1 MAGYSDMDKFAT
13 GMNSSTLLVP
23 CMKKQFGVS
32 FCPHCAEA
40 NALYEQARN
49 GGGKAVED
57 VASKKYFKKQF
68 FCLAIINGLPGAPQ
82 NGQICL
88 THLPTKVT
96 DTIVTNINH
105 SDSRLA
111 WPMPDSLANGH
122 ALLLEKFKK
131 DAQFND
137 YRVSL
142 DPSESPLTQEWFNTV
157 RGTLPNIKDNVA
169 FLNSYYGWP
178 PQNRFVPAKDM
189 QVGNVVSIRILP
201 PVALDGSV
209 PFCMQHFH
217 YVEAMGKWD
226 SAWSEFGYDISKE
239 AEVMQRAG
247 YAVQQPAVGGYAAGG
262 YAAGA
267 PGVPGAPGP
276 SGVAAPGLTGITGGA
291 AVGGYGATGAPNGAS
306 YGQAGYGGNP
316 MPIKDD
322 VPF

>member
-1 MAGYSDMDKFAT
+1 MAGYSDMDRFTT

-23 CMKKQFGVS
+23 CMKKQFGAS

-49 GGGKAVED
+49 GGGKAMED
-57 VASKKYFKKQF
+57 AGSKKYFKKQY
-68 FCLAIINGLPGAPQ
+68 FCLGILTSNAQIPQ

-88 THLPTKVT
+88 VHLPSKVT
-96 DTIVTNINH
+96 ETVVSSIQHNDP
-105 SDSRLA
+105 RLA
-111 WPMPDSLANGH
+111 WPVPDSLPHGR

-142 DPSESPLTQEWFNTV
+142 DQNETPLEQAWFESV
-157 RGTLPNIKDNVA
+157 RASLPNIKDNVS
-169 FLNSYYGWP
+169 FLEAYYGWGAA
-178 PQNRFVPAKDM
+178 NKFEPAKDM
-189 QVGNVVSIRILP
+189 QVGSVVSIRVLP

-217 YVEAMGKWD
+217 YVEAMSKWD
-226 SAWSEFGYDISKE
+226 TAWADLKFDISRE
-239 AEVMQRAG
+239 AEAMQRAG
-247 YAVQQPAVGGYAAGG
+247 FAAPQHVGVAGG

-267 PGVPGAPGP
+267 PGVHGAPGP
-276 SGVAAPGLTGITGGA
+276 SGVAAPGLAGLTGGA
-291 AVGGYGATGAPNGAS
+291 SVGGYGAAGAPNGAS
-306 YGQAGYGGNP
+306 YGQAGGYGSELNVSD
-316 MPIKDD
+316 K